1 MKAVSDL
8 ELHLSGNIRPLGV
21 LVFGGRGGRRR
32 LARAYYAVC
41 LSSGLHSCVLM
52 QHSQLEKKVDLLRQ
66 EKKKL
71 RDDWVLLMRHIEDLK
86 VLCKNQE
93 ENGDVKTQQQQVGQ
107 ANQSGYGLAPFALRT
122 ALCPPPT

>member
-1 MKAVSDL
+1 
-8 ELHLSGNIRPLGV
+8 
-21 LVFGGRGGRRR
+21 
-32 LARAYYAVC
+32 
-41 LSSGLHSCVLM
+41 M

-71 RDDWVLLMRHIEDLK
+71 RDDWVLLMRHVEDLK

-107 ANQSGYGLAPFALRT
+107 ANQSGYGLAPFALLT
-122 ALCPPPT
+122 ALCPPPTCAFTPT